1 MNILQSE
8 HHFISSVPRNDN
20 FLYPVGNTNPETN
33 FEQNLKVVPLEEY
46 QENKSQPP
54 GNNVWLS
61 KFITSF
67 NFEEE
72 SLY

>member
-8 HHFISSVPRNDN
+8 HHFISSVPKNDN
-20 FLYPVGNTNPETN
+20 FLYPVGNTKQETN
-33 FEQNLKVVPLEEY
+33 FEQNLKVVPMEEY
-46 QENKSQPP
+46 NEIKSHHP
-54 GNNVWLS
+54 GNDVWLS

-72 SLY
+72 SMY